1 MTTNMDFK
9 LNRRDTSIDI
19 LRFIAISGIIL
30 AYSNPG
36 TFLTQL
42 RGFDVVLMVF
52 LSAVCVKGFDGVN
65 TQVYLRKRS
74 VRLILPVWIFFS
86 LYYIGTYLVYYL
98 PPFNDIF
105 ASFTF
110 TSDLYVWIIRIL
122 VALSLLSPIIWKHTN
137 PLSATGVVVITTTGL
152 ILSELLF
159 ESYSSRWFDMVFM
172 TIPYLM
178 IYILG
183 MNIKKF
189 SLNQLWIL
197 AIIASIV
204 FITLYIY
211 YWNQADRIITTSE
224 YKYPPR
230 LYYTSYG
237 IACTLLLWICRKR
250 IERLIGLLHLSQ
262 FTKFVG
268 SHTYWLYLW
277 HIPIVDVVGDA
288 FTPAIRFI
296 LIFGIAL
303 ACVTIQSVVVT
314 QFVRKQILI
323 SIFNG

>member
-1 MTTNMDFK
+1 MSFK

-30 AYSNPG
+30 AHSTPG
-36 TFLTQL
+36 PFLTQL
-42 RGFDVVLMVF
+42 RGFDVILMVF
-52 LSAVCVKGFDGVN
+52 LSAVCVKGFDGARI
-65 TQVYLRKRS
+65 QDYLRKRS

-86 LYYIGTYLVYYL
+86 LYYIGIYFVYYL
-98 PPFNDIF
+98 PPFNDIL

-122 VALSLLSPIIWKHTN
+122 VVLSLLSPIIWRHTN
-137 PLSATGVVVITTTGL
+137 PLSATGIIFIITIGL

-159 ESYSSRWFDMVFM
+159 ETHSDKLFDMVFM

-178 IYILG
+178 VYILG

-189 SLNQLWIL
+189 NSVQLLII

-204 FITLYIY
+204 FITLCIY
-211 YWNQADRIITTSE
+211 YGIQADRIITTAE

-277 HIPIVDVVGDA
+277 HIPIVDIVGDA
-288 FTPAIRFI
+288 FTPAIRFM

-303 ACVTIQSVVVT
+303 ACVTIQSIVVT